1 MSKPKTP
8 RSLPEYSAM
17 ANLRM
22 VRISPQKLNLV
33 AQMIRGQRV
42 DKAINALTFS
52 PKRIAN
58 DVKKTLL
65 SAIANAENNHG
76 LDIDKLFVSEATVGK
91 GLVMKRL
98 DIRGRSKAG
107 RIKKPFSHLRLVVTE
122 IGENA

>member
-22 VRISPQKLNLV
+22 LRVSPQKLNLV
-33 AQMIRGQRV
+33 AQMIRGLRV

-52 PKRIAN
+52 PKRIAI

-76 LDIDKLFVSEATVGK
+76 LDIDKLFISEATVGK

-107 RIKKPFSHLRLVVTE
+107 RIKKPFSHLRIVVSE

>member
-8 RSLPEYSAM
+8 RSLPEYAAM

-22 VRISPQKLNLV
+22 VRVSPQKLNLV

-42 DKAINALTFS
+42 DRAINALTFS
-52 PKRIAN
+52 PKRIAI

-91 GLVMKRL
+91 ALVMKRL

-107 RIKKPFSHLRLVVTE
+107 RIRKPFSHLRIVVTE